1 MGIGIVEF
9 NLLRL
14 LRAPLGDVITIGVQ
28 DVTSSAKKR
37 ARTSEPLLALG
48 ATTVR
53 SIDISPYEGADFLAD
68 LSLLNS
74 IPTNVPRFNTI
85 CDFGSMEHVA
95 NPIEFL
101 RNLGS
106 LIEPGGTI
114 LHSNPANGSLGHGYF
129 QFSPEFF
136 FSAYKGIF
144 STQSISCF
152 LVDRKKPNTFW
163 RVEEIKLG
171 TRLNV
176 RNTKGNIY
184 VCTIAQGVDLFEKSR
199 VMFQQDYLQRW
210 DQSNEASFSG
220 VKQKRSSSIFLT
232 KIKEALVD
240 WRSLQ
245 KSGLS
250 KKNKGLSKCKLPKYS
265 LETAK
270 RD

>member
-14 LRAPLGDVITIGVQ
+14 VRAPLGDVITIGVQ
-28 DVTSSAKKR
+28 DISSSVKKR

-48 ATTVR
+48 ATTVK
-53 SIDISPYEGADFLAD
+53 SIDMSPYEGANFLAD
-68 LSLLNS
+68 LSLPHS
-74 IPTNVPRFNTI
+74 VTTNVPRFDTI

-106 LIEPGGTI
+106 LIKPGGTI
-114 LHSNPANGSLGHGYF
+114 LHSNPANGSLGHGFF

-136 FSAYKGIF
+136 FSAYNGCF
-144 STQSISCF
+144 SSQSISCF

-163 RVEEIKLG
+163 RVEEIMPG

-184 VCTIAQGVDLFEKSR
+184 VCTIVKGVHLPEKLSG
-199 VMFQQDYLQRW
+199 MYQQDYLQRW

-220 VKQKRSSSIFLT
+220 VKQKRSRSLFLT
-232 KIKEALVD
+232 KIAGALLD
-240 WRSLQ
+240 WRNLQ
-245 KSGLS
+245 KSGLN
-250 KKNKGLSKCKLPKYS
+250 KKIGAFQSASSQNIV
-265 LETAK
+265 
-270 RD
+270 

>member
-37 ARTSEPLLALG
+37 ARNSEPLLALG
-48 ATTVR
+48 ATTIR
-53 SIDISPYEGADFLAD
+53 SIDISPYEGCDFLAD
-68 LSLLNS
+68 LSLPNS
-74 IPTNVPRFNTI
+74 VSTNHPRFSTI
-85 CDFGSMEHVA
+85 CDFGSMEHVV

-106 LIEPGGTI
+106 LIRPGGTI
-114 LHSNPANGSLGHGYF
+114 LHSNPANGSVGHGYF

-152 LVDRKKPNTFW
+152 LVDRKKPDTFW
-163 RVEEIKLG
+163 KVEEIKPG

-176 RNTKGNIY
+176 RNHKGNIY
-184 VCTIAQGVDLFEKSR
+184 VCTIAEEVYLLEKSS
-199 VMFQQDYLQRW
+199 MMYQQDYLQRW
-210 DQSNEASFSG
+210 DQSNEASFSD
-220 VKQKRSSSIFLT
+220 VKQKRSRPIFLT
-232 KIKEALVD
+232 KIKGAWVD
-240 WRSLQ
+240 WRNLQ
-245 KSGLS
+245 KSGLN
-250 KKNKGLSKCKLPKYS
+250 KKIGAFQSTSYQNIV
-265 LETAK
+265 
-270 RD
+270 